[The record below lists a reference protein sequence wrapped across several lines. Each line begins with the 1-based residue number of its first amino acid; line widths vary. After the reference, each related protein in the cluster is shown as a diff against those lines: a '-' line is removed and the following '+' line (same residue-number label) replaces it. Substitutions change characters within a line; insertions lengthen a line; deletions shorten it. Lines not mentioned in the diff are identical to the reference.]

1 MLNRQ
6 ENLNLKFLYKIPFT
20 TLPQKKKKKKKIK
33 VFRIRK
39 MAMYGSLL
47 LCYIAYILILTIS
60 LSCRAAD
67 EDRKASVIFFYYYFF
82 LVDKKWVEG
91 DN

>member
-20 TLPQKKKKKKKIK
+20 TLPQKKKKKKK

-67 EDRKASVIFFYYYFF
+67 EDRQASVIFFYYYFF